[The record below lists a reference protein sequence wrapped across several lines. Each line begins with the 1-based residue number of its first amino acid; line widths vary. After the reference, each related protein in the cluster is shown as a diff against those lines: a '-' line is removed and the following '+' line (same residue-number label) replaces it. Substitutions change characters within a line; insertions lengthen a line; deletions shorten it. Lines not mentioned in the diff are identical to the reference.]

1 VLGATNTYKSGVLS
15 GGRRPPK
22 AGNIHECSGPMP
34 MNYAAARRTMV
45 ENQIRTNRVRD
56 PLLVNAMSELPRE
69 LFVPERLRGIAYA
82 DEDIPLGNGRSL
94 IEPLVAALLLQT
106 AQIRGDDVVLTV
118 GCGTGYLAAL
128 AAPIASAVVALEDD
142 PDVAAKAGSVLSEL
156 GMNTV
161 AVVEG
166 PLDEGYAKQA
176 PYDVI
181 IFGGA
186 VTAVP
191 GAVAAQLAENGRM
204 VAVTRKGTRD
214 AGRGTLYIKAGG
226 ALSSREVFD
235 ASIPFLPGFEPQES
249 FTF

>member
-1 VLGATNTYKSGVLS
+1 
-15 GGRRPPK
+15 
-22 AGNIHECSGPMP
+22 MP

-56 PLLVNAMSELPRE
+56 PLVVDAMSQLPRE
-69 LFVPERLRGIAYA
+69 LFLPERLRGIAYA
-82 DEDIPLGNGRSL
+82 DEDIPLGNGRFL

-106 AQIRGDDVVLTV
+106 AQIRSDDVVLTV

-128 AAPIASAVVALEDD
+128 AASMASAVVVLEDD
-142 PDVAAKAGSVLSEL
+142 PDIAAQASSVLSEL

-166 PLDEGYAKQA
+166 PLAEGYVKQA

-191 GAVAAQLAENGRM
+191 DAVAAQLADKGRM
-204 VAVTRKGTRD
+204 IAVTRKGTRD
-214 AGRGTLYIKAGG
+214 TGRGTLFIKAAGT
-226 ALSSREVFD
+226 LSCREVFD
-235 ASIPFLPGFEPQES
+235 AGIPFLPGFEPQES

>member
-1 VLGATNTYKSGVLS
+1 
-15 GGRRPPK
+15 
-22 AGNIHECSGPMP
+22 
-34 MNYAAARRTMV
+34 MNYTAARRTMV

-56 PLLVNAMSELPRE
+56 PLVVGAMSELPRE
-69 LFVPERLRGIAYA
+69 LFLPERLRGIAYA
-82 DEDIPLGNGRSL
+82 DEYIPLGNGRFL

-106 AQIRGDDVVLTV
+106 AQIRSDDVVLTV

-128 AAPIASAVVALEDD
+128 AASMASAVVALDDD
-142 PDVAAKAGSVLSEL
+142 PDLAAQAGGVLADL

-166 PLDEGYAKQA
+166 PLSEGYAKQA

-191 GAVAAQLAENGRM
+191 DAIAGQLAENGRM

-214 AGRGTLYIKAGG
+214 TGRGTLFIKAAGT
-226 ALSSREVFD
+226 LSCREVFD
-235 ASIPFLPGFEPQES
+235 AGIPFLPGFEPQES